1 MFTGIVSETGTVVSA
16 VDTDGGR
23 RLTIEASA
31 ANTGLVVGDSIAVAG
46 VCLTAVA
53 VTLSG
58 FEVQAVSETLAR
70 TTVGS
75 LSVGDPV
82 NLERPVGAAGRLDGH
97 LVQGHVDGVATVR
110 SVESEGDSRRVWIDP
125 EPDLLRYIVAKGS
138 VALDGVSLTVSGVD
152 DSGFEVALIPH
163 TLAVTTWGSR
173 AAGDRINIEVDVLAK
188 YVERL
193 LEARS

>member
-1 MFTGIVSETGTVVSA
+1 MFTGIVSETGTVVSV

-23 RLTIEASA
+23 RLTIEAPTASG
-31 ANTGLVVGDSIAVAG
+31 GLLVGDSIAVGG
-46 VCLTAVA
+46 VCLTVVV
-53 VTLSG
+53 VTPSA
-58 FEVQAVSETLAR
+58 FDVEVVSETLAR

-75 LSVGDPV
+75 LSVGDLV
-82 NLERPVGAAGRLDGH
+82 NIERPVSALGRLDGH
-97 LVQGHVDGVATVR
+97 VVQGHVDGVATVR
-110 SVESEGDSRRVWIDP
+110 SVDGEGDSRRVWIDP

-152 DSGFEVALIPH
+152 ESGFEVALIPH

-173 AAGDRINIEVDVLAK
+173 STGDRINIEVDVLAK